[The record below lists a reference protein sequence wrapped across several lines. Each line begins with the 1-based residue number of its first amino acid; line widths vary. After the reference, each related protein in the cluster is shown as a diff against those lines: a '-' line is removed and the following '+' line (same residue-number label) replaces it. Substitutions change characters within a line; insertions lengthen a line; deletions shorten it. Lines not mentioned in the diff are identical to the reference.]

1 MKKILYIVIL
11 LTSILVLNAQ
21 EDLKNYDVKGIYAN
35 SRNLDFGTTFYGK
48 DKVVFSSQSG
58 RLLNLYI
65 GNIENKDI
73 RRIRLFSRSRI
84 KNTHESNVAFTN
96 DLKTIYFS
104 RSTYGKE
111 KGGKTIV
118 VSRIKIFKATIDSK
132 GNWINEQPMPF
143 NSEKYDVAHPTLNK
157 ENTKLYF
164 TSNMPGTFGD
174 NDIFV
179 VDINPDGTYSEPQ
192 NLGPNVNTSGKEMF
206 PFISGDDFLYFSSTG
221 HKNNLG
227 GLDVYRVQVNSQ
239 GVSKAVHLNI
249 PIISKADDFSYVYN
263 NNVKIGFFSSN
274 RSGGM
279 GMDDIYIFTEK
290 SPKEEPKKE
299 VKPTIPCSQKI
310 TGKVFINATKKIIPL
325 VEIVL
330 MDNKGK
336 SIKNTKS
343 KADGSYAFI
352 NLKCNNTYFL
362 EAKKDGFSSFSK
374 TVKTPNKTAVNDT
387 PLYLVKDKETKPK
400 PTNIRIGRVDFNYNE
415 SKILKRYAYE
425 LDLAIKVLKKN
436 PNLIIEFESH
446 TDSRAEDEFNMQ
458 LTEERIEAI
467 KEYMGFK
474 GIQSNR
480 IKGTAY
486 GETKP
491 LNKCVNGS
499 DCTEEEYLINRRT
512 TFVIK
517 EKK

>member
-1 MKKILYIVIL
+1 MKIILYIVVL
-11 LTSILVLNAQ
+11 LASILTLNAQ

-35 SRNLDFGTTFYGK
+35 SRNSDFGTTFYGN

-65 GNIENKDI
+65 GNIENKDVSK
-73 RRIRLFSRSRI
+73 IRLFSKSKI
-84 KNTHESNVAFTN
+84 KTTHESNVAFTN
-96 DLKTIYFS
+96 DLKTVYFS

-111 KGGKTIV
+111 KGGKTII
-118 VSRIKIFKATIDSK
+118 VSRIKIFKATIDAR

-157 ENTKLYF
+157 DNTKLYF

-179 VDINPDGTYSEPQ
+179 VNINPDGTYSEPE

-206 PFISGDDFLYFSSTG
+206 PFISGDDLLYFSSTG

-227 GLDVYRVQVNSQ
+227 GLDVYRVKVNNQ
-239 GVSKAVHLNI
+239 GVSKAIHLNK
-249 PIISKADDFSYVYN
+249 PINSKADDFSYVYN
-263 NNVKIGFFSSN
+263 NNSKIGFFSSN
-274 RSGGM
+274 RSGGI

-290 SPKEEPKKE
+290 DPEEEPKE
-299 VKPTIPCSQKI
+299 VEKPAIPCSQKI

-325 VEIVL
+325 AEIVL

-336 SIKNTKS
+336 TIKTNKS

-352 NLKCNNTYFL
+352 NLKCSKTYFL
-362 EAKKDGFSSFSK
+362 EAKKNGFGSFSK
-374 TVKTPNKTAVNDT
+374 TVKTPNKTTDNNI
-387 PLYLVKDKETKPK
+387 PLYLVKNKETKPK
-400 PTNIRIGRVDFNYNE
+400 PTNIRIGKVDFNYNE

-436 PNLIIEFESH
+436 PNLMIEFESH

-458 LTEERIEAI
+458 LSEERIEAI
-467 KEYMGFK
+467 KEYMGFR
-474 GIQSNR
+474 GIQVNR

-491 LNKCVNGS
+491 LNKCVNDS
-499 DCTEEEYLINRRT
+499 NCTEEEYLINRRT

-517 EKK
+517 ERK

>member
-1 MKKILYIVIL
+1 MKKKLLIIL
-11 LTSILVLNAQ
+11 LSVLGLNAQ
-21 EDLKNYDVKGIYAN
+21 EDLKNYDVKGIYVN
-35 SRNLDFGTTFYGK
+35 SRKSDFGTTFYEN
-48 DKVVFSSQSG
+48 DQVVFSSQAG
-58 RLLNLYI
+58 KLLNLYI
-65 GNIENKDI
+65 GNIENKNI
-73 RRIRLFSRSRI
+73 NKTRLFSKSSI
-84 KNTHESNVAFTN
+84 KNTNESNVAFTN

-111 KGGKTIV
+111 FKGEIV
-118 VSRIKIFKATIDSK
+118 KVSRIKIFKATIDSK

-179 VDINPDGTYSEPQ
+179 VDINPDGTYSEPK
-192 NLGPNVNTSGKEMF
+192 NLGPNVNTSAKEMF
-206 PFISGDDFLYFSSTG
+206 PFISGDNLLYFSSTG

-227 GLDVYRVQVNSQ
+227 GLDVYRVKLSGQ
-239 GVSKAVHLNI
+239 GVSKAIHLNK
-249 PIISKADDFSYVYN
+249 PINSKADDFSYIYN
-263 NNVKIGFFSSN
+263 NKSKIGFFSSD

-290 SPKEEPKKE
+290 EPKEEPKKV
-299 VKPTIPCSQKI
+299 VKKTTPCSQKI

-325 VEIVL
+325 AEIVL
-330 MDNKGK
+330 TDDKGK
-336 SIKNTKS
+336 TIKINKS
-343 KADGSYAFI
+343 KGDGSYDFI

-362 EAKKDGFSSFSK
+362 EAKKEGFSPFSK
-374 TVKTPNKTAVNDT
+374 MIKTPNKTSNNTV
-387 PLYLVKDKETKPK
+387 PLYLVKNSSTNPK
-400 PTNIRIGRVDFNYNE
+400 LTNIRIGKVNFNYNE
-415 SKILKRYAYE
+415 SKILNRYAYE
-425 LDLAIKVLKKN
+425 LDLAIKILKKN
-436 PNLIIEFESH
+436 PNLMIEFESH
-446 TDSRAEDEFNMQ
+446 TDSRAKDEFNMQ

-467 KEYMGFK
+467 KEYMGFR
-474 GIQSNR
+474 GIQINR

-491 LNKCVNGS
+491 LNKCVNDS